1 MKPIELKNRFIEMR
15 AEGQSFSDIAQQLH
29 ISKSTCST
37 WERELEAEIA
47 QLKKE
52 ELNALYE
59 SYHMKKEARI
69 KQLGETLERIEEALD
84 GADLTQMP
92 PEKLLEFKMKY
103 MEALHKEYTGLSP
116 ALELGEILEPKD
128 IVTALSNLL
137 NRVRAG
143 EVTTEQANRE
153 SIIISN
159 LLKAY
164 ETVELKEKLEQLEA
178 IVGGT
183 H

>member
-1 MKPIELKNRFIEMR
+1 MR

-69 KQLGETLERIEEALD
+69 KQLGET
-84 GADLTQMP
+84 
-92 PEKLLEFKMKY
+92 PELQHFWLW
-103 MEALHKEYTGLSP
+103 A
-116 ALELGEILEPKD
+116 
-128 IVTALSNLL
+128 
-137 NRVRAG
+137 
-143 EVTTEQANRE
+143 
-153 SIIISN
+153 
-159 LLKAY
+159 KA
-164 ETVELKEKLEQLEA
+164 A
-178 IVGGT
+178 F
-183 H
+183 